1 MSASRKVQVG
11 DRAEEGPVHVRL
23 RRFNSRL
30 YAVLFTYYFRLLD
43 DAIELKKMLPEGVLS
58 IAIRA
63 DFWQLQKNVSGIDQ
77 MLTSAC
83 CPRQNEHIDIKR
95 VACNHVT
102 AILQ

>member
-63 DFWQLQKNVSGIDQ
+63 DFWQLQKNERKAELI
-77 MLTSAC
+77 
-83 CPRQNEHIDIKR
+83 H
-95 VACNHVT
+95 
-102 AILQ
+102 AISQELLQIQT